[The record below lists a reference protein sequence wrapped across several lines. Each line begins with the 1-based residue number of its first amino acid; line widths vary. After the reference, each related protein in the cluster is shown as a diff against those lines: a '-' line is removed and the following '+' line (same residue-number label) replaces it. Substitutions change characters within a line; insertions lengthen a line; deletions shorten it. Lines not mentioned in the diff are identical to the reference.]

1 MDSIYT
7 LTRSK
12 PKPGEPARSADY
24 VGTDEAI
31 LTHTTQC
38 DCERL
43 KELNALLRDCKM
55 IQAAWELNAE
65 IDAIEAKLEAND
77 GHCVCK

>member
-1 MDSIYT
+1 M
-7 LTRSK
+7 
-12 PKPGEPARSADY
+12 
-24 VGTDEAI
+24 
-31 LTHTTQC
+31 THTTQC